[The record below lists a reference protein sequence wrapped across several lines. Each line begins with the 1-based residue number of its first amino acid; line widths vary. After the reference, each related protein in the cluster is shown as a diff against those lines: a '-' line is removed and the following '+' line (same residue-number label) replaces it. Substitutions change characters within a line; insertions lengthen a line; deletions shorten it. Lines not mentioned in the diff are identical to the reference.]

1 MNLCFMNL
9 HAKFPRRLFA
19 LALAVCI
26 VVLTASVAEACPT
39 CKAALASHDPGRGDL
54 VAGFFWSILFMMSM
68 PFILLGSLAT
78 YMYLLVRRARREAA
92 VPPSHAP
99 AGKPAVPDRQRDLEP
114 LGV

>member
-1 MNLCFMNL
+1 MNLQ
-9 HAKFPRRLFA
+9 AKFPRRLLA

-26 VVLTASVAEACPT
+26 VALTASAAEACPT

-68 PFILLGSLAT
+68 PFILLGSFAT
-78 YMYLLVRRARREAA
+78 YMYLLVRRARREAG
-92 VPPSHAP
+92 VPPSRAP
-99 AGKPAVPDRQRDLEP
+99 TGASGVPDRQRDLEP